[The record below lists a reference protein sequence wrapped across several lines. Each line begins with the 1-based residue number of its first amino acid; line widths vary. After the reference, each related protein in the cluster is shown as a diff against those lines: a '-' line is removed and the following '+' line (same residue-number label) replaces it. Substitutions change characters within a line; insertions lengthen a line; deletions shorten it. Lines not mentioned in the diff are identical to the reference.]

1 MKRQIP
7 ENDRIPRPI
16 FRYDES
22 GALDVV
28 IDSSALAN
36 LSAADVDVAK
46 TFLARYSA
54 DPKTFIT
61 YAKEIERFLLW
72 CEYGE
77 GVSLRNVQESQL
89 TDYRKFLLAPKPMDL
104 WCTKKGAKTGKR
116 PRAPRFKSDGELN
129 LAWRPFATPL
139 VNTTVRKALVIV
151 DRFFKQLA
159 YDRYVE
165 RHPLP
170 PTRRV
175 RNTYSFSRSVKQRY
189 LERELIEFVL
199 QVITGR
205 LNKADDKFPWLRAR
219 YILLLFFHTG
229 VRIEEAATHDMS
241 VFVRENNEWF
251 IDITGKGEKQRRVP
265 VTDEFLDAL
274 VEYREGIGLARFP
287 SPEDHTP
294 LIPDQTLRRSI
305 SSRRIDQILQ
315 EIFHNAAEM
324 LSKKDPQGAQ
334 QLRSASAHWL
344 RHSYGTYLARDGT
357 PIHDIQENLGHS
369 SLQTTTVYIEPGNAE
384 RHKNTRNLSLRSM
397 GKAKTSKSTSDS

>member
-1 MKRQIP
+1 MKQGAP
-7 ENDRIPRPI
+7 DKPRIPRPI

-28 IDSSALAN
+28 ADPGTLAHV
-36 LSAADVDVAK
+36 SESDVTAAKA
-46 TFLARYSA
+46 FLARYGA
-54 DPKTFIT
+54 DAKTFTT

-72 CEYGE
+72 CEYAANL
-77 GVSLRNVQESQL
+77 SLRDVREEQL
-89 TDYRKFLLAPKPMDL
+89 TAYRKFLVAPKPLDA
-104 WCTKKGAKTGKR
+104 WCTRKNSATGKR
-116 PRAPRFKSDGELN
+116 PRAARFTPNGELN
-129 LAWRPFATPL
+129 PAWRPFAAPF

-170 PTRRV
+170 PTRRL

-199 QVITGR
+199 KLITEHANR
-205 LNKADDKFPWLRAR
+205 TDDKFPWLRAR
-219 YILLLFFHTG
+219 YILLLFFHLG
-229 VRIEEAATHDMS
+229 LRIEEAATHDMS
-241 VFVRENNEWF
+241 AFVREGNEWF
-251 IDITGKGEKQRRVP
+251 IDITGKGEKERRVP
-265 VTDEFLDAL
+265 ITDEFLDAL
-274 VEYREGIGLARFP
+274 VEYRERIGLTRFP

-305 SSRRIDQILQ
+305 TPRRIDQILQ
-315 EIFHNAAEM
+315 EVFHEAADVI
-324 LSKKDPQGAQ
+324 LKKDPQAAQ
-334 QLRSASAHWL
+334 TLRSASAHWL

-369 SLQTTTVYIEPGNAE
+369 SLQTTTVYIEPGNEE
-384 RHKNTRNLSLRSM
+384 RHRNTRNLSLRARP
-397 GKAKTSKSTSDS
+397 KKNE